1 MLCKIPYSLS
11 GYAATKRKVW
21 FSYLQSHSSSLPLV
35 FCFAC
40 NQPSVREPQSFYIAI
55 FCNVKHEYLRSRA
68 SRCLTLSSSLAFPG
82 VLEIYRDARAF
93 ILDLASYP
101 GIFQSDFTITQ
112 CGNYGNL
119 PPLQKIFVKS
129 IYSITL

>member
-1 MLCKIPYSLS
+1 MIFI
-11 GYAATKRKVW
+11 RV
-21 FSYLQSHSSSLPLV
+21 V
-35 FCFAC
+35 
-40 NQPSVREPQSFYIAI
+40 AI
-55 FCNVKHEYLRSRA
+55 WKELDKNNVKHEYLRSRA

-101 GIFQSDFTITQ
+101 GIFQSDFTTTQ

-129 IYSITL
+129 IHNIETVE